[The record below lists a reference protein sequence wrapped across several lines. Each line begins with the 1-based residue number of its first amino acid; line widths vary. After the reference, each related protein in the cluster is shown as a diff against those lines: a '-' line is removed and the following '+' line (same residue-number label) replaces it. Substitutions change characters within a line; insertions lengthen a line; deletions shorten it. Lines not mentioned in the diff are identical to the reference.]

1 MRHIVDFSMHYIDK
15 ILMEKRIKKLKSD
28 EVSISLFSKKKKENA
43 SMVNKT
49 IYDAIMKGEPFLVGR
64 FGANELSMMKTI
76 EFDLKS
82 KYSICTEMMNT
93 NAGFF
98 PNDTNLI
105 KGFQPLMYDF
115 CRECDVLGVWN
126 QPFEGY
132 FIDKY
137 MKKNVVLTHL
147 DCLEPW
153 YYPEA
158 PWSAAL
164 EGKKVLVIHPFEKSI
179 KSQYK
184 KKEELFPGT
193 DILPKFELKTLR
205 AVQTIAGTKDDRFET
220 WFDALEWMYNEALSF
235 DFDVAII
242 GCGAY
247 GAPLAAKL
255 KKAGKQAIHLGGA
268 TQILFG
274 VKGKRW
280 DGSLNTHYDYVNKW
294 FNESWVYPCAED
306 KVTGSNKIENGCYW

>member
-184 KKEELFPGT
+184 RKEELFPGT